1 MAKILQDKYGEVIDL
16 RGVYQGI
23 TNECEEIKARMTKR
37 VQEISGINDCL
48 AKKNYF
54 LQLREQ
60 TKHYIH
66 SDD

>member
-1 MAKILQDKYGEVIDL
+1 MAKILQEKYGEVIDL

-37 VQEISGINDCL
+37 VQE
-48 AKKNYF
+48 
-54 LQLREQ
+54 Q